1 MTKEEFSEWKQAS
14 QTKEILEIVRQYA
27 RRIEVVLAREAG
39 LNPLSDRFK
48 VGVLAGLDELLNI
61 EWEDETNAEETT
73 GS

>member
-27 RRIEVVLAREAG
+27 RRIEIVLAREAG
-39 LNPLSDRFK
+39 LDPLSDRFK

-61 EWEDETNAEETT
+61 EWEDETNVEETT